1 MTRSRLNSR
10 RLLLK
15 LTRPGYPL
23 FCMLAILVM
32 VVSSAQASVS
42 YSFGSAPV
50 VTASSLINNS
60 YQINTLAEILAEN
73 ESLIPVN
80 ITSSGV
86 VNSTVDA
93 NVIYS
98 IALANSSTFSTD
110 IALVTG
116 SAAGS
121 SLTSVNAQENYDITT
136 FAGVS
141 ASSVTSALTDA
152 ADGSSASLSG
162 NSILAE
168 TGLNQSEQA
177 VQGSVDTTFDSSHLG
192 GAVIT
197 DSSPLLVGDAGLFA
211 GSTQINR
218 LVAPVSGETDFA
230 EVSGNQIALTA
241 NTSSGVDTGSPLS
254 LTADENSIGAAFT
267 GNSAENVV
275 AVETGGATGL
285 TSSAGIANLQVNSAV
300 AAANG
305 DSASLSESS
314 ISVSVQTD
322 AANTEDPLTAGSISF
337 DGNSLEAS
345 AVGSESVNQLTVAEG
360 LNVDADGGQANSID
374 FTSGSET
381 LTVEGGL
388 FLGNAQLAI
397 DSAVT
402 ARATGPATGPALSV
416 DSRGLINSALSA
428 DGNSF
433 EAIALGNDAS
443 STLSVGGAT
452 SFTSTVA
459 AQNVQASVDSAV
471 SAVADSGTIEVRVGA
486 GELATHPT
494 TATLSETDT
503 VSGSSISVDDNTV
516 SALAV
521 ANRDPLVVSIQ
532 GTNVTDGISQV
543 AGASLDYGTRLM
555 ASTAGLSAVSGQ
567 LASGS
572 SVAASNTGAE
582 IRLSAGDFPTAY
594 TTGPA
599 VNNSTLTQSGN
610 TVSSL
615 ANLNEGLVALGVEAN
630 AIDASSS
637 VASAQN
643 ATVSNVTAVTSGIIS
658 TGINARQ
665 LDSGSAAVNENLTVL
680 VGDGGL
686 SDDTDTGNSISATAG
701 GNLNETVLDVAA
713 TTSMLVTGVIDQNG
727 ASSSVLSISA
737 GPLNQAMAEMSV
749 LTDQRLDNNTIS
761 ATTEYSQI
769 FGVIRRAEFDL
780 ADSTLNVDGNRIT
793 ATARG
798 NLTSNSLDFSA
809 LDIDMSAAD
818 ATGGAAGS
826 NLAATGAV
834 QVIGESSIAAAVKAG
849 GGMEI
854 RGRMF
859 STGSDLA
866 NIALSVDQNEV
877 VATATGNVATSTL
890 SGSGGVLAQ
899 DVPADLSG
907 SLTMA
912 PTTGVQVADTAVANA
927 VVQVNAGSVSASLAT
942 SGTYEIIGRIDSSA
956 NATNDNLDLSV
967 DGNVAIAIA
976 TGSSAEA
983 DTQLAFTTLESSA
996 ATAVQQLQSGDTT
1009 ATAGGD
1015 GDPGGS
1021 LGITAL
1027 IDEVADLTNTVVSA
1041 SGNTAGAQ
1049 ATGAVASASLTAGG
1063 EDTVSLASGS
1073 GTGAAG
1079 PGIIADLDNGST
1091 QLSADYMLGVQQAV
1105 AGETTAMAENMSV
1118 LATGGNFA
1126 DSSLAADGN
1135 YLTAQA
1141 TGGSVAADLALA
1153 AGEMTGGTGAN
1164 TVSAILASEQFL
1176 TGRIYTWLTNSDVSA
1191 TAVNLT
1197 TAATGTNG
1205 SEAIS
1210 VDDNTLLASGT
1221 GLKSVNTLT
1230 TDADTSVA
1238 GDGTTEPAMDLTFP
1252 ANGGVTLG
1260 NLDRLLVSFQDVS
1273 ADVNVTALYNSVN
1286 ASVSGS
1292 DTIEGDIEGD
1302 SLTVDGNT
1310 LLAQGI
1316 GASSSNTLATSAG
1329 ASIIDFSQGIVAGQD
1344 LDAGLVVANN
1354 FLTVTLDIAGSST
1367 DAALSVSENQ
1377 LAATATGLK
1386 GANTLSL
1393 YAPASISDG
1402 IDSLYTHDI
1411 LSVQLVGRD
1420 AVGAICG
1427 GSQVGLTVAGG
1438 DVLNSSLAVNGNLHE
1453 ASAQGATNTN
1463 TLIAESGAIEDVG
1476 FQIGAAQW
1484 SEAPVAASGGNSGI
1498 GLWVEDGAASGAT
1511 LELADNTI
1519 SANAGNLKGVNSLTV
1534 DSATANT
1541 GDAADTHYETINLS
1555 TTDLG
1560 GTAESDRTI
1569 VSLQAVTDDGDVTAT
1584 IENSWMKIYV
1594 SDELEQ
1600 ESSAALTG
1608 NSVAASATVAA
1619 NTNTLAN
1626 SAGTLL
1632 DASSLIASV
1641 QASTA
1646 DATAVID
1653 DAWLEIYVDYP
1664 ILNSKADLSD
1674 NRISATATGLSA
1686 TNTLAAT
1693 GGSIQGT
1700 MVDFSRG
1707 WIDAEPLDQEMY
1719 GFSAIA
1725 SDQEGSAYNTISA
1738 RIDAPYIGV
1747 DAYDYD
1753 SYSFYDSTIKV
1764 DNNLVQAVAT
1774 QAAATNS
1781 LTQEAET
1788 AMIDA
1793 PALVAASQ
1801 EIYGHSLASIS
1812 INDGDG
1818 WIGAWASEDIQNSA
1832 VTVNGNTVLALAKGA
1847 TVTNTLDVT
1856 AGSIEG
1862 NIDYGDL
1869 VASGYYADNSLY
1881 GSSALSSLQRMD
1893 GSFAA
1898 AVGDMEIGA
1907 GSENDDLDYSSVEVD
1922 DNQIQAVA
1930 TAAAATNA
1938 LTQKADTAMI
1948 DAPALLAAT
1957 QSLDAGVSAGVGG
1970 VRIETSI
1977 YDDVLDSSISV
1988 SGNTIQ
1994 AAASGG
2000 VMTNDLGV
2008 TANWIEGTY
2017 GPTGYIDSDS
2027 DYNSLE
2033 GISLLSSAQ
2042 DISAGL
2048 SASVEDTRI
2057 DVEIDYY
2064 LSDSAVHVDENLI
2077 QASSTM
2083 AGAANT
2089 LNQSADTAMYNVPAV
2104 SSASQILEGYS
2115 YAEVGNYDYSYS
2127 GWVGT
2132 QVDDDVTA
2140 SNLTVDNNA
2149 IQAVATGGTMTNAL
2163 KATAGTYIDGYNTWY
2178 SVVDSSANEFS
2189 GTYGLASRQESEAYV
2204 SALVGGWPQIN
2215 IQIGDG
2221 DADGNSTLSV
2231 SGNTI
2236 MSRATN
2242 LNADN
2247 TLVTEAGT
2255 QLDDVVSGILSYQ
2268 VVAGETS
2275 AHVYG
2280 ADVSEGVMYDLVG
2293 SAAVDGNLLA
2303 AVATGGS
2310 VTNTLDVSAMS
2321 IDASPTS
2328 SDSTLVT
2335 SLASLAAQSGED
2347 VHNSLLNV
2355 QYRDA
2360 AVLAIMDSTD
2370 DAYLAVAAG
2379 FGSITG
2385 SVSVSENLLAAQA
2398 RGLVAEN
2405 SLSLTSETLIDG
2417 GSTALG
2423 SVQYGDAAVTVS
2435 IVPGQDEGLIFL
2447 GADALTGTAVL
2458 DDNTVLASATSN
2470 LAVNSLSASA
2480 ATQIVDLGTETTT
2493 TIGVA
2498 GTSITA
2504 GTVGFTL
2511 QNGQYGSVDAP
2522 VTASIQNMTID
2533 SAIYTVTGTASVD
2546 GNTVMATARGQA
2558 AQNSLVLNAGTD
2570 LEASASLANAQ
2581 VNNGGINA
2589 SIQNGRIALNTD
2601 TAGGTV
2607 SVSDNTVQASG
2618 TANLAI
2624 NSMDITGTL
2633 ASSGGGSAAGLTA
2646 SADYVALNA
2655 QTNTAGVA
2663 SAIGGY
2669 TIALNSSTST
2679 TGTASVDDNLVL
2691 AEATGNSSSNT
2702 FTITTVGGSAAA
2714 DFAFTGVQMNSGNVS
2729 SSISGV
2735 SISLSSLG
2743 GTGNFSAVG
2752 NSVGSVSTGNVSVSS
2767 IKSGL

>member
-1 MTRSRLNSR
+1 MSRSRINFR
-10 RLLLK
+10 RLLPK
-15 LTRPGYPL
+15 LTGSGYP
-23 FCMLAILVM
+23 FVCMLAILIM
-32 VVSSAQASVS
+32 TVSPAQASMT

-50 VTASSLINNS
+50 VTDSSLVNDA
-60 YQINTLAEILAEN
+60 YQINSLAEILAGN
-73 ESLIPVN
+73 QSLIPVN
-80 ITSSGV
+80 ITSSGL
-86 VNSTVDA
+86 VNSTVDDNA
-93 NVIYS
+93 IYS
-98 IALANSSTFSTD
+98 IALANSSTLSTD
-110 IALVTG
+110 IELVTG

-121 SLTSVNAQENYDITT
+121 SLTSINAQENYEITT

-152 ADGSSASLSG
+152 ADGSLASLSG
-162 NSILAE
+162 NSISAE
-168 TGLNQSEQA
+168 TGLNQSAQA

-211 GSTQINR
+211 GSSQINR
-218 LVAPVSGETDFA
+218 LVAPASGETDFA

-275 AVETGGATGL
+275 AVETGGATAL

-322 AANTEDPLTAGSISF
+322 AANTEDPLTASSISF

-486 GELATHPT
+486 GELATDPT

-521 ANRDPLVVSIQ
+521 ANRDPLVVSIK

-572 SVAASNTGAE
+572 SVAASNTDAE
-582 IRLSAGDFPTAY
+582 ISLSAGDFPTGY

-658 TGINARQ
+658 TGINAHQ

-680 VGDGGL
+680 VGDGDL

-769 FGVIRRAEFDL
+769 IGVIRRAEFDL

-834 QVIGESSIAAAVKAG
+834 QVIGESSIAAAVNAG
-849 GGMEI
+849 GGKEI

-859 STGSDLA
+859 SAGSDLA

-877 VATATGNVATSTL
+877 VAAATGNIATSSL
-890 SGSGGVLAQ
+890 SGSGGVLAE
-899 DVPADLSG
+899 DAPGTLYG
-907 SLTMA
+907 SVQIGAL
-912 PTTGVQVADTAVANA
+912 PTDGVQIADTAVANA
-927 VVQVNAGSVSASLAT
+927 ILQVNAGSVSASLAT
-942 SGTYEIIGRIDSSA
+942 TGAYEIIGRIDSSA
-956 NATNDNLDLSV
+956 TAINDNLDLSV
-967 DGNVAIAIA
+967 DGNRAVAIA
-976 TGSSAEA
+976 TGSSAAASTE
-983 DTQLAFTTLESSA
+983 LSFTTLESSA
-996 ATAVQQLQSGDTT
+996 ATVVHQVQSGPTT
-1009 ATAGGD
+1009 ATVGGD
-1015 GDPGGS
+1015 GS
-1021 LGITAL
+1021 VEITAD
-1027 IDEVADLTNTVVSA
+1027 IDTNLVSQVADVSNAVVSA

-1049 ATGAVASASLTAGG
+1049 ATGASTTASLVAGG
-1063 EDTVSLASGS
+1063 EETVTLASGYGD
-1073 GTGAAG
+1073 GTIGSVLNV
-1079 PGIIADLDNGST
+1079 DLDNGST

-1105 AGETTAMAENMSV
+1105 IGSTTAFADDMSV

-1126 DSSLAADGN
+1126 GASLAADGN
-1135 YLTAQA
+1135 LLTAQG
-1141 TGGSVAADLALA
+1141 TGGSVAADLSLA
-1153 AGEMTGGTGAN
+1153 ATDMTAGGTGAN
-1164 TVSAILASEQFL
+1164 TVNAILASEQFL
-1176 TGRIYTWLTNSDVSA
+1176 TGVVDVDLTASDVTA

-1197 TAATGTNG
+1197 TSATGTNG

-1210 VDDNTLLASGT
+1210 VDDNTLLASGV
-1221 GLKSVNTLT
+1221 GLKSVNNMT
-1230 TDADTSVA
+1230 TDAATGVA
-1238 GDGTTEPAMDLTFP
+1238 GDGTTAPAVINLTLP
-1252 ANGGVTLG
+1252 SNGDVGLG
-1260 NLDRLLVSFQDVS
+1260 NFDRLVVSFQDVNVGV
-1273 ADVNVTALYNSVN
+1273 DVLAASNSVG
-1286 ASVSGS
+1286 AAVTGFGILLGDIDG
-1292 DTIEGDIEGD
+1292 DTI
-1302 SLTVDGNT
+1302 TVDGNT
-1310 LLAQGI
+1310 LLAQGT

-1329 ASIIDFSQGIVAGQD
+1329 ASITDLSQAIVAGQD
-1344 LDAGLVVANN
+1344 LDGAVTVANISPAA
-1354 FLTVTLDIAGSST
+1354 TLDIAGIST
-1367 DAALSVSENQ
+1367 DASLSVSENQ
-1377 LAATATGLK
+1377 LSAAATGLK

-1411 LSVQLVGRD
+1411 VSVQLVGD
-1420 AVGAICG
+1420 SVSAGLL
-1427 GSQVGLTVAGG
+1427 GSQVDLTVAGG
-1438 DVLNSSLAVNGNLHE
+1438 DVLTSSLAANGNLQE

-1463 TLIAESGAIEDVG
+1463 TLTAESGAIQGAG
-1476 FQIGAAQW
+1476 FQIGALQW
-1484 SEAPVAASGGNSGI
+1484 GDDPITASNAGSRLFI
-1498 GLWVEDGAASGAT
+1498 SVEDGAATGST
-1511 LELADNTI
+1511 LSIADNTI
-1519 SANAGNLKGVNSLTV
+1519 GATAGNLKGVNNLSV
-1534 DSATANT
+1534 DSTTDNS

-1560 GTAESDRTI
+1560 GTSESDRAI

-1619 NTNTLAN
+1619 DTNTLAN

-1632 DASSLIASV
+1632 DASSLVASV
-1641 QASTA
+1641 QDSSA
-1646 DATAVID
+1646 DAISS
-1653 DAWLEIYVDYP
+1653 
-1664 ILNSKADLSD
+1664 ILGADLQIGVDSWIVDSKVDASD
-1674 NRISATATGLSA
+1674 NTISAAATGLSA
-1686 TNTLAAT
+1686 TNTLAVA
-1693 GGSIQGT
+1693 GGSIEAYGSVGG
-1700 MVDFSRG
+1700 M
-1707 WIDAEPLDQEMY
+1707 IDADQFGQELG
-1719 GFSAIA
+1719 GFSAVA
-1725 SDQEGSAYNTISA
+1725 SD
-1738 RIDAPYIGV
+1738 
-1747 DAYDYD
+1747 
-1753 SYSFYDSTIKV
+1753 
-1764 DNNLVQAVAT
+1764 
-1774 QAAATNS
+1774 
-1781 LTQEAET
+1781 
-1788 AMIDA
+1788 
-1793 PALVAASQ
+1793 
-1801 EIYGHSLASIS
+1801 
-1812 INDGDG
+1812 
-1818 WIGAWASEDIQNSA
+1818 
-1832 VTVNGNTVLALAKGA
+1832 
-1847 TVTNTLDVT
+1847 
-1856 AGSIEG
+1856 
-1862 NIDYGDL
+1862 
-1869 VASGYYADNSLY
+1869 
-1881 GSSALSSLQRMD
+1881 
-1893 GSFAA
+1893 
-1898 AVGDMEIGA
+1898 
-1907 GSENDDLDYSSVEVD
+1907 
-1922 DNQIQAVA
+1922 
-1930 TAAAATNA
+1930 
-1938 LTQKADTAMI
+1938 
-1948 DAPALLAAT
+1948 
-1957 QSLDAGVSAGVGG
+1957 
-1970 VRIETSI
+1970 
-1977 YDDVLDSSISV
+1977 
-1988 SGNTIQ
+1988 
-1994 AAASGG
+1994 
-2000 VMTNDLGV
+2000 
-2008 TANWIEGTY
+2008 
-2017 GPTGYIDSDS
+2017 
-2027 DYNSLE
+2027 
-2033 GISLLSSAQ
+2033 Q
-2042 DISAGL
+2042 DISASL

-2057 DVEIDYY
+2057 GVEINSY

-2083 AGAANT
+2083 AAAANT
-2089 LNQSADTAMYNVPAV
+2089 LNQSADTAMSNAPAV
-2104 SSASQILEGYS
+2104 LSASQILEGDS
-2115 YAEVGNYDYSYS
+2115 YAEVDNYDYSYS
-2127 GWVGT
+2127 GRVGT
-2132 QVDDDVTA
+2132 YVDGDVTA

-2149 IQAVATGGTMTNAL
+2149 IQAVATGGTMTNTL

-2189 GTYGLASRQESEAYV
+2189 GTYGLASRQESEADV
-2204 SALVGGWPQIN
+2204 SALVGGWPQIS

-2268 VVAGETS
+2268 EVAGETS

-2280 ADVSEGVMYDLVG
+2280 ADTSVGVMYNLVG
-2293 SAAVDGNLLA
+2293 SAALDGNLLA

-2310 VTNTLDVSAMS
+2310 VTNSLDVSAMS

-2335 SLASLAAQSGED
+2335 SLAGLAAQSGED

-2360 AVLAIMDSTD
+2360 IVLAGMDSQD
-2370 DAYLAVAAG
+2370 GYLNVAAG
-2379 FGSITG
+2379 FESITG
-2385 SVSVSENLLAAQA
+2385 SVSVSENMMAAQA

-2423 SVQYGDAAVTVS
+2423 SVQYGDAAVTAS

-2458 DDNTVLASATSN
+2458 DNNTVLASATSN

-2511 QNGQYGSVDAP
+2511 QNVQYGSVDAP
-2522 VTASIQNMTID
+2522 VTASIQNMAID

-2570 LEASASLANAQ
+2570 LEASASLANTQ
-2581 VNNGGINA
+2581 VNGGAVNA
-2589 SIQNGRIALNTD
+2589 SIGNGRIALNTD
-2601 TAGGTV
+2601 TASGTV

-2624 NSMDITGTL
+2624 NSIDISGTL
-2633 ASSGGGSAAGLTA
+2633 AASDGGSAAGLTA

-2655 QTNTAGVA
+2655 QTNTADVT
-2663 SAIGGY
+2663 SAISGY
-2669 TIALNSSTST
+2669 TIALNSLTST
-2679 TGTASVDDNLVL
+2679 TGTASVDDNIVL
-2691 AEATGNSSSNT
+2691 AEATGNSASNT
-2702 FTITTVGGSAAA
+2702 FTITTVGGSDTA

-2752 NSVGSVSTGNVSVSS
+2752 NRIGSVSTGNVSVSS